1 MKHTLKRLFSA
12 FLVSC
17 LLLTMF
23 PLSVFASSTNGSS
36 IIEVLSRASK
46 TGFYYNF
53 DGDTS
58 FDGSRI
64 VSGTEQDISRLKAST
79 QGTVIVRYR
88 STASTNQVLF
98 AAGSSTEK
106 DKYGA
111 VMVNNVSG
119 MKMQRIDFP
128 GGMVANLRGTT
139 TGSGWHTFV
148 YSVDASD
155 LTNTQAKSVTSFDGS
170 TTTQFPNFASW
181 FNYNAEVND
190 IQFLNIGGT
199 SGALANSSNN
209 ANFVG
214 DISFVA
220 FLPEFMSQQE
230 AAAIS
235 GAEWPIGNPLVFSK
249 HDLNIQSDDDAV
261 QLSDDVLETLNS
273 ADNITILVKYKNTT
287 NGPGSLLSV
296 SDTSK
301 NDAHFHLYQS
311 GNRVGFEFRNSDSP
325 KYSAYCTTFGYED
338 NIVAFKA
345 ESGVGYKLFAN
356 GQKGGTTA
364 KTGDDYQ

>member
-155 LTNTQAKSVTSFDGS
+155 LTNNKQ
-170 TTTQFPNFASW
+170 N
-181 FNYNAEVND
+181 
-190 IQFLNIGGT
+190 L
-199 SGALANSSNN
+199 
-209 ANFVG
+209 
-214 DISFVA
+214 
-220 FLPEFMSQQE
+220 
-230 AAAIS
+230 
-235 GAEWPIGNPLVFSK
+235 
-249 HDLNIQSDDDAV
+249 
-261 QLSDDVLETLNS
+261 
-273 ADNITILVKYKNTT
+273 
-287 NGPGSLLSV
+287 
-296 SDTSK
+296 
-301 NDAHFHLYQS
+301 
-311 GNRVGFEFRNSDSP
+311 
-325 KYSAYCTTFGYED
+325 
-338 NIVAFKA
+338 
-345 ESGVGYKLFAN
+345 
-356 GQKGGTTA
+356 
-364 KTGDDYQ
+364 

>member
-119 MKMQRIDFP
+119 MI
-128 GGMVANLRGTT
+128 L
-139 TGSGWHTFV
+139 
-148 YSVDASD
+148 
-155 LTNTQAKSVTSFDGS
+155 KS
-170 TTTQFPNFASW
+170 
-181 FNYNAEVND
+181 
-190 IQFLNIGGT
+190 
-199 SGALANSSNN
+199 
-209 ANFVG
+209 
-214 DISFVA
+214 
-220 FLPEFMSQQE
+220 
-230 AAAIS
+230 
-235 GAEWPIGNPLVFSK
+235 SK
-249 HDLNIQSDDDAV
+249 
-261 QLSDDVLETLNS
+261 TL
-273 ADNITILVKYKNTT
+273 
-287 NGPGSLLSV
+287 
-296 SDTSK
+296 
-301 NDAHFHLYQS
+301 
-311 GNRVGFEFRNSDSP
+311 
-325 KYSAYCTTFGYED
+325 
-338 NIVAFKA
+338 
-345 ESGVGYKLFAN
+345 
-356 GQKGGTTA
+356 
-364 KTGDDYQ
+364 